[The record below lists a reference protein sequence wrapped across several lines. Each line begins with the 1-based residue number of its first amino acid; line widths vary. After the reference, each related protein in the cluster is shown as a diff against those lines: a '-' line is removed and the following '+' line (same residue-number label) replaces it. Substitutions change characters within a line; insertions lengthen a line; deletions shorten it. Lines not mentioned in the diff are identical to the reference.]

1 MGTYHPIARPTSAT
15 KKKRGYRGV
24 DDAAMTAYLED
35 MIAKPKLSVVKLA
48 KLHGFGASTAS
59 NWFNVYPRK
68 GGGGKPQRNLRV
80 AAWLKG
86 YTDGKNNLA
95 RMLKARPKHGVHPI
109 ILQEVADAV
118 AIHDGEPEADLTH
131 TPIMQEDGY
140 VEGWWVNKDVGHDR
154 RVGPTGIGTFVPGTA
169 DDLLVVRGE
178 AQAVKDEVLVIASE
192 AARLIDAIDLVRET
206 LNTTDKLQLA
216 MGRIDIY
223 QSRIKELEA
232 TVDLFRQ
239 QKLASNQVHSSD

>member
-24 DDAAMTAYLED
+24 DDAAVTAYLED

-48 KLHGFGASTAS
+48 KLHGLGVSTAS

-68 GGGGKPQRNLRV
+68 GGKPQRNLRV

-86 YTDGKNNLA
+86 FTDGKNNLA
-95 RMLKARPKHGVHPI
+95 RLLKVRPKHGIHPL

-118 AIHDGEPEADLTH
+118 AIHDGESSNTDNQRQFVDT
-131 TPIMQEDGY
+131 TPT
-140 VEGWWVNKDVGHDR
+140 DVGHDR

-169 DDLLVVRGE
+169 DDLLVIRGE

>member
-15 KKKRGYRGV
+15 KERRRYRGV

-68 GGGGKPQRNLRV
+68 GGGGNPQRNLRV

-118 AIHDGEPEADLTH
+118 AIHDGE
-131 TPIMQEDGY
+131 
-140 VEGWWVNKDVGHDR
+140 
-154 RVGPTGIGTFVPGTA
+154 
-169 DDLLVVRGE
+169 
-178 AQAVKDEVLVIASE
+178 
-192 AARLIDAIDLVRET
+192 
-206 LNTTDKLQLA
+206 
-216 MGRIDIY
+216 
-223 QSRIKELEA
+223 
-232 TVDLFRQ
+232 
-239 QKLASNQVHSSD
+239 